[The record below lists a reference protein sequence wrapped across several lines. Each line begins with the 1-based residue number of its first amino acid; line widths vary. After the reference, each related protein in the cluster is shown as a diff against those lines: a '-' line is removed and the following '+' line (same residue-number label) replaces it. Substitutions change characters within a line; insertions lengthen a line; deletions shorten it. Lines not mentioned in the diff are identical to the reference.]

1 MKMSATKEQI
11 DAIAVRRQAVADFEA
26 SAPERNVWEQSV
38 YAALRS
44 EWDEGGAIKVADRI
58 LKEWRARF
66 RVEPAEM
73 ILGKPTGKCDN
84 CGGSLFVSALHRCP
98 RKSDALLPEWAA
110 SLESLAKSIP
120 DNVEN
125 GARMHCTGVT
135 FVIER
140 RSLAQGGRLAD
151 AAGKDESK

>member
-1 MKMSATKEQI
+1 MKMSATKEQ
-11 DAIAVRRQAVADFEA
+11 IAVRRQAVADFKA

-38 YAALRS
+38 YAALRIS
-44 EWDEGGAIKVADRI
+44 KWDDGGAIKVADCI

-84 CGGSLFVSALHRCP
+84 CGGSLFGSALHRCP

-151 AAGKDESK
+151 AAGKDESE

>member
-73 ILGKPTGKCDN
+73 ILGKPTGKCET
-84 CGGSLFVSALHRCP
+84 CGGLLFGSALHHCP
-98 RKSDALLPEWAA
+98 SSK
-110 SLESLAKSIP
+110 ESGP
-120 DNVEN
+120 
-125 GARMHCTGVT
+125 
-135 FVIER
+135 
-140 RSLAQGGRLAD
+140 RS
-151 AAGKDESK
+151 AAGEDGL